1 MGHRHVLCG
10 HTVPVA
16 QILLQEIVTQCESF
30 GVEVLTGEVGDVVIA
45 DVELLALED
54 MADASA
60 DALVIAQHV
69 RPGGPR
75 DYQIDIAVR
84 RAIAAGAG
92 AVLLIGRI
100 PLATTARALAE
111 RAAMPVLS
119 ADAPPTQLAV
129 FIDRLVRGGAAEAIV
144 RAENAIAA
152 VSAVGL
158 EETPDARVSILG
170 VAGATLGVEMSLQDD
185 ASVRWTDA
193 DAVCIGE
200 VPVGRLVPARP
211 DAAVS
216 IALPVIAA
224 VLSRALQRESQTRFG
239 PARSRSDLIVELLLA
254 ESSRMDA
261 LSVDAIRAGLPV
273 QLMHAV
279 AWVAPTFREDR
290 SLRLPASVTA
300 AIELRA
306 FELMAARAGT
316 WHLAAFHDNILVV
329 GSEDAGAPDQQRRLR
344 ELVAEVVAFCSSI
357 AGDGWTFT
365 AGLGT
370 PQSGASG
377 LRQSATEARITAETA
392 IASDRLGAVEVTDVT
407 GLRRV
412 LLDFYA
418 SPLSRALLDDIL
430 APLDALGSQQSITA
444 VRTLLAY
451 LSNRNSLARAGEALT
466 LHPNAVNYRVRR
478 IEQALQLD
486 LEDPDA
492 RFALELACRLRLMAV
507 AR

>member
-1 MGHRHVLCG
+1 MGWEHVLLA
-10 HTVPVA
+10 HTVLMA
-16 QILLQEIVTQCESF
+16 QILLQEIIAQCDVF
-30 GVEVLTGEVGDVVIA
+30 GVRSLTGDVADVTIA

-54 MADASA
+54 MAEASP

-69 RPGGPR
+69 GPGGPR

-92 AVLLIGRI
+92 ALLLIGSVH
-100 PLATTARALAE
+100 LAATARSLAE
-111 RAAMPVLS
+111 RAAMPVLG

-144 RAENAIAA
+144 RAEKAIAA
-152 VSAVGL
+152 VSAVGS
-158 EETPDARVSILG
+158 EDSPDARGSIL
-170 VAGATLGVEMSLQDD
+170 AAADSALGVELSVVEDP
-185 ASVRWTDA
+185 SVRWTDA

-200 VPVGRLVPARP
+200 VAVGRLVPDRP

-216 IALPVIAA
+216 VALPVIAA
-224 VLSRALQRESQTRFG
+224 VLSRALQRESQVRFG

-261 LSVDAIRAGLPV
+261 LSVDAMRAGLPV
-273 QLMHAV
+273 GSAHAV
-279 AWVAPTFREDR
+279 AWIAPTHRHDPGR
-290 SLRLPASVTA
+290 RLPASAIA

-306 FELMAARAGT
+306 FQAMADRAET
-316 WHLAAFHDNILVV
+316 WHVTAFHDDLVV
-329 GSEDAGAPDQQRRLR
+329 VASEEAGAADHQRRLR
-344 ELVAEVVAFCSSI
+344 EFVDELLAFCASVGGEEWS
-357 AGDGWTFT
+357 FT
-365 AGLGT
+365 VGLGT

-377 LRQSATEARITAETA
+377 LRQSATESRITAETA
-392 IASDRLGAVEVTDVT
+392 IASGRLGAVEVTDVT

-430 APLDALGSQQSITA
+430 APLDRLGPEQSMTA

-451 LSNRNSLARAGEALT
+451 LSNRNSLARAGKALT

-478 IEQALQLD
+478 IEQSLGLD
-486 LEDPDA
+486 LEDPDS
-492 RFALELACRLRLMAV
+492 RFALELACRLRMMAL
-507 AR
+507 AP